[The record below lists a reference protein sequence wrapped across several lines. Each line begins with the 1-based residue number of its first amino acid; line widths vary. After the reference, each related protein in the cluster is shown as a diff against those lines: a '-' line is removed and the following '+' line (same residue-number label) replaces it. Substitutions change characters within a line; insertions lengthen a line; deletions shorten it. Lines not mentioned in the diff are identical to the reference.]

1 MRMVACNANTT
12 EFTSCASCWD
22 MLKYDLYVSA
32 SPTEWGTCFI
42 PLFLSLSLNVY
53 QPESTYLFIEYIFT
67 KIHWIPSYILSELML
82 LALYYPLSSLNI
94 FIDSQAVSSPH
105 CRCCY
110 WIPEG
115 TQKAS
120 SFNFLTLEVPTND
133 SPSEKSFDLRPIT
146 TFSVVRLWLLG
157 MVIAQAKVQWKLL
170 TRNLKLVFQIYLS
183 SQLTTP

>member
-1 MRMVACNANTT
+1 M
-12 EFTSCASCWD
+12 
-22 MLKYDLYVSA
+22 SA
-32 SPTEWGTCFI
+32 SSTEWGTCFI
-42 PLFLSLSLNVY
+42 PLFLSLLPNVY
-53 QPESTYLFIEYIFT
+53 QSTYLFIEYIFT

-146 TFSVVRLWLLG
+146 TFSIEAL
-157 MVIAQAKVQWKLL
+157 A
-170 TRNLKLVFQIYLS
+170 LVYS
-183 SQLTTP
+183 DCPS